1 MEIIFRTSNVNNDHL
16 LLSMFITNEKKNS
29 VIRMNHI
36 LNSLTDGHHHGC
48 IDDRTRKND
57 ICNLINALPTTL
69 SPSSAFG

>member
-16 LLSMFITNEKKNS
+16 LL
-29 VIRMNHI
+29 IRMNHI

-48 IDDRTRKND
+48 IDDRTRTKRSD

-69 SPSSAFG
+69 SPSYAFG